1 MLPYTGNANYCYSNS
16 LHMSL
21 RGSGAQQV
29 PDPGFLECLT
39 TMPFGNMY
47 LDLKSGPL
55 VFFSPHSLNPD
66 QGLTLALEALGWNCE
81 VQRGG
86 EASEALEYLRKSVA
100 RGPVLVGPIDMGYLT
115 YNPIHKFLIGADH
128 FAVVLAL
135 HDDCVLLH
143 DPVGYPCVALS
154 LPEFLQSWKAERI
167 DYSDAP
173 YTMRTDFRQARQ
185 VSRAE
190 MIAHT
195 LPMLHQNVQNQEEH
209 LPNGSTLYGGTQV
222 FTRLTQDLCK
232 PVPASLANHLYRFAF
247 PLAARRAL
255 DASTFMYEAGKLDA
269 AMCLQEQAQL
279 FGLAQYRAVQKKWSK
294 VSALIEQLG
303 ALEEKFVAAL

>member
-1 MLPYTGNANYCYSNS
+1 MISYTGNANYCYSNS

-21 RGSGAQQV
+21 RGAGAEQT

-47 LDLKSGPL
+47 MNLKSGPL
-55 VFFSPHSLNPD
+55 VFFSPHSHNPD
-66 QGLTLALEALGWNCE
+66 EGLTLALESLGWTCE

-86 EASEALEYLRKSVA
+86 EASEALEHLCKSVA
-100 RGPVLVGPIDMGYLT
+100 RGPVLVGPIDLGYLS
-115 YNPIHKFLIGADH
+115 YNPIHKFLSGADH
-128 FAVVLAL
+128 FVVVLAL
-135 HDDCVLLH
+135 QEDRVILH
-143 DPVGYPCVALS
+143 DPIGYPYVPLS
-154 LPEFLQSWKAERI
+154 VSEFLQSWKAERI

-173 YTMRTDFRQARQ
+173 YIMRTDFRQVRQ
-185 VSRAE
+185 FSRAE

-195 LPMLHQNVQNQEEH
+195 LPIIRQNVQNQEEH
-209 LPNGSTLYGGTQV
+209 LPNGSTIYGGMQV
-222 FTRLTQDLCK
+222 FTRLAQDLRK

-255 DASTFMYEAGKLDA
+255 DASAFMHEAGKLNA
-269 AMCLQEQAQL
+269 ATYLQEQAQL
-279 FGLAQYRAVQKKWSK
+279 FGLAQYQAVQKKWTK

-303 ALEEKFVAAL
+303 ELEDKFVATL